1 LTPLK
6 TSRDRFLD
14 ANYFSNVCVLVQ
26 AVRQVPSPSDAAD
39 AAKNAY
45 NAAKDQ
51 AKQKAKDMADKIP
64 KSSSGRR

>member
-1 LTPLK
+1 
-6 TSRDRFLD
+6 
-14 ANYFSNVCVLVQ
+14 
-26 AVRQVPSPSDAAD
+26 VRQVPSPSDAAD